1 MTIASEKFPLWSPEE
16 KTFVEELHF
25 DKWSPSGIA
34 MRVFEE
40 FGTDRTRHQVEDL
53 IRVSSVINQNVM
65 IEPSQRR
72 FIPRR
77 EAIERFSLPAPMA
90 EIVPSVPEPLVSDDA
105 AQRIVELWREGL
117 SVDAIAAQLDLPVEA
132 VLVILRRIPGNGRVR
147 IQKAATHKTLV
158 ELETCECRFPVWRE
172 KDETFFCAAVVAPE
186 DWSRGTITGSYC
198 AHHARIASPAE
209 SRKAGAA

>member
-53 IRVSSVINQNVM
+53 IRVSSVINKNVM

-77 EAIERFSLPAPMA
+77 EAIERFSLTAPMA

-132 VLVILRRIPGNGRVR
+132 VLVIQRRIPGNGRVR
-147 IQKAATHKTLV
+147 IQ
-158 ELETCECRFPVWRE
+158 
-172 KDETFFCAAVVAPE
+172 
-186 DWSRGTITGSYC
+186 
-198 AHHARIASPAE
+198 
-209 SRKAGAA
+209 

>member
-1 MTIASEKFPLWSPEE
+1 
-16 KTFVEELHF
+16 
-25 DKWSPSGIA
+25 
-34 MRVFEE
+34 
-40 FGTDRTRHQVEDL
+40 RTRHQVEDL

-77 EAIERFSLPAPMA
+77 EAIERFSMPAPMA

-132 VLVILRRIPGNGRVR
+132 VLVIL
-147 IQKAATHKTLV
+147 
-158 ELETCECRFPVWRE
+158 
-172 KDETFFCAAVVAPE
+172 
-186 DWSRGTITGSYC
+186 
-198 AHHARIASPAE
+198 
-209 SRKAGAA
+209 